1 MFAIGSSLKDA
12 RLRRGMDLATAA
24 EATKIRSRH
33 LQALE
38 DEQFDVLPGQTYV
51 RGFLKTYADF
61 LGLDGQLYVD
71 EYSSRFWVNEDGSP
85 LPRRKVRIRR
95 KHHRRIEL
103 NMVILTVV
111 AIVGVTTLVI
121 AAWKFGGAG
130 TPKTAAPPA
139 RTSTAPRTVT
149 HQPLARLTVKAAK
162 GDSLIDVRILESPG
176 RGRPAA
182 LPRHA
187 RARQVADLRRQ
198 VALARRQL
206 AEARRAL
213 AERRHA
219 ARPPGHLRALR
230 GSHAA
235 ADHVHGRLP
244 LTGQPP
250 GRGGHGPRSSSPA
263 ASSSAVSAP
272 T

>member
-12 RLRRGMDLATAA
+12 RLRKGMDLPTAA

-71 EYSSRFWVNEDGSP
+71 EYSSRFWVSEDGSP
-85 LPRRKVRIRR
+85 SQRRKVRMRR

-121 AAWKFGGAG
+121 AAWKFGGAAS
-130 TPKTAAPPA
+130 PKTAAPPA
-139 RTSTAPRTVT
+139 KASTAPRTVT

-162 GDSLIDVRILESPG
+162 GDSLIDVRVLESPG
-176 RGRPAA
+176 R
-182 LPRHA
+182 
-187 RARQVADLRRQ
+187 V
-198 VALARRQL
+198 
-206 AEARRAL
+206 
-213 AERRHA
+213 
-219 ARPPGHLRALR
+219 
-230 GSHAA
+230 
-235 ADHVHGRLP
+235 GRLLFHGTLERGKSQTFVGKSLWLVVNSPKHVVLSLNGGTP
-244 LTGQPP
+244 LAL
-250 GRGGHGPRSSSPA
+250 HGICARSV
-263 ASSSAVSAP
+263 AVTPQQITSTVACH
-272 T
+272 